1 MLWMRTLVLALGLV
15 VIANVSAQDKKE
27 EKKPLD
33 PAKLVGKWSIT
44 EGLKAGEKVGDDAKK
59 GVIEF
64 TKDKISL
71 KSMDAEF
78 EFSYKV
84 DVKATPASIDLEILK
99 PEGFKGTK
107 AMGIIKI
114 EDGKAT
120 LCYHPMGGDR
130 PKKFESTKDNGN
142 YMFTMKAAK
151 EEKKEEKK

>member
-1 MLWMRTLVLALGLV
+1 MFWVRTLVLGLGL
-15 VIANVSAQDKKE
+15 AFFSAATAEDKKD

-44 EGLKAGEKVGDDAKK
+44 EGLKGGEKIGDDAKK

-71 KSMDAEF
+71 KAADAEF
-78 EFSYKV
+78 EFAYTV
-84 DVKATPASIDLEILK
+84 DVKAIPAGVDLEILK
-99 PEGFKGTK
+99 PEGFKGAK
-107 AMGIIKI
+107 AKGIIKL

-130 PKKFESTKDNGN
+130 PKKFESTRDNGN
-142 YMFTMKAAK
+142 YLFMMKAA
-151 EEKKEEKK
+151 KKEEKK